1 MQETEEDGRKGA
13 TMKKLLVV
21 SLVLGLFIS
30 LVAVSGCGKKETSI
44 ENPRGEKGKFEEEG
58 GKVTIEGEEGKTT
71 YEGGEKEPTEQD
83 LGVPIYPDADFVPG
97 SGGAATATSEGQTT
111 IYAGGQWTTKDGFEK
126 VVSWY
131 SGKLGEPMYT
141 TSEGGTKSAAWMIGE
156 MEENITTVTVEE
168 EGGKVT
174 ITIGRIGSK

>member
-1 MQETEEDGRKGA
+1 
-13 TMKKLLVV
+13 MKRLLVI
-21 SLVLGLFIS
+21 SLVLGLFVS
-30 LVAVSGCGKKETSI
+30 LVAVSGCGKKETSVKL
-44 ENPRGEKGKFEEEG
+44 PGGEEVQVEEDG

-71 YEGGEKEPTEQD
+71 FEGGEKEPTEKD

-111 IYAGGQWTTKDGFEK
+111 IYAGGQWTTKDDFEE
-126 VVSWY
+126 VVGWY

-141 TSEGGTKSAAWMIGE
+141 TSEGGTKSAAWMMGD
-156 MEENITTVTVEE
+156 MEEDVTTVTVEE